1 MERTVDALKS
11 EIKDGARV
19 VSFSTDKLLGEAIIQ
34 QVGQELLATAED
46 TAPGEKVVLNFEG
59 VSFMSSAMLGR
70 LVMFHKKCKQ
80 GNVELKVCSIA
91 PDIFEVFKITKLNKL
106 FDVCKNEEQA
116 LAAFGKKGWFG
127 E

>member
-11 EIKDGARV
+11 EVKDGARV
-19 VSFSTDKLLGEAIIQ
+19 VSFSTEKLLSEGIIQ
-34 QVGQELLATAED
+34 QVGDELMATAD
-46 TAPGEKVVLNFEG
+46 DAAPGEKVVLNFDG

-80 GNVELKVCSIA
+80 GQVQLKVCSIA

-116 LAAFGKKGWFG
+116 LASFDKKGWFG
-127 E
+127 